1 MHVVRNTQEKSW
13 KVVCLVRL
21 FIDWQ
26 RVGSHAKAPAFAAHI
41 GKWIVVHGCL
51 RGRDFIRHHP
61 NPAVGDLPLLIER
74 KAKYQTRDR
83 EVGIGRIVD
92 RNIGVQPG
100 VPENEAFYRLALKE
114 RDGIQRQE
122 TAVIALVCCPQ
133 AVFEAPKQI
142 FLGDAFPGEDTLRV
156 LFHGDFALIGRNAD
170 HNVVAGIHLCRLLL
184 LQRRLRRQGNYF
196 ARRLLQLLF

>member
-1 MHVVRNTQEKSW
+1 M
-13 KVVCLVRL
+13 
-21 FIDWQ
+21 
-26 RVGSHAKAPAFAAHI
+26 
-41 GKWIVVHGCL
+41 
-51 RGRDFIRHHP
+51 
-61 NPAVGDLPLLIER
+61 IER

-100 VPENEAFYRLALKE
+100 VPENEAFYRLALIE
-114 RDGIQRQE
+114 RDSIQRQE

-170 HNVVAGIHLCRLLL
+170 HNVVAGLHLCRLLL